1 MDEARPSHASA
12 ARRQIGQAIVA
23 AGRAPWGALARLRR
37 APFMQWRQRPQA
49 AEELLIAPPDL
60 RTQDP
65 SLVDEIEADTFGLA
79 GCVALLHGRSPFA
92 IEPPNREWER
102 ELHGFGWLRH
112 LEAMRTREVESLAR
126 ELVREWIVGN
136 RRKRRGLAWAPE
148 VVARRVISWLSHA
161 ALLLDEA
168 GKRPYATFM
177 RSLDEQV
184 MHLSGVWRSAPD
196 GYPRLLAL
204 IALVKSE
211 LCIAGRDRQL
221 DYSMPLLVAELERQ
235 ILPDGG
241 HVSRNAATLVELM
254 LDLLPLRQCFGARG
268 IKLDPALSATTAR
281 MAPML
286 RTLLLGDGL
295 PARFNGVGFTERDAL
310 ATALAY
316 DHSPPISPATAPPSG
331 YLRVERGPV
340 VIVMDAGTPPH
351 LEVAGSACAGAL
363 SFEMSTGS
371 DLLLVNA
378 GRPAAPDA
386 HARALSRSTASHN
399 TLCLNEQS
407 SSTLVRNAKL
417 EQAIGGVPIRHPDVV
432 KCVVQQDEDGGI
444 GVEASHDGYL
454 PRFSLVHT
462 RKLRLDA
469 TGTRLDGLDVLSA
482 AKGVLRLAWDLPFA
496 IHFHLHPEAEAGI
509 GQTPDVAELAL
520 DTGELWRLS
529 ATGAALSIE
538 DGTYFADIAGPR
550 PAQCIVLRGVCAGAT
565 EVGWCLERVRQGR
578 VLDARTRQRIRSEK
592 RQTEVDAL

>member
-12 ARRQIGQAIVA
+12 ARRQIGQAIMA
-23 AGRAPWGALARLRR
+23 AGRAPWGALVRLRR
-37 APFMQWRQRPQA
+37 SPFMQWRPRAQA

-79 GCVALLHGRSPFA
+79 GCVALLHGGSPFA
-92 IEPPNREWER
+92 IEAPNAEWQR

-112 LEAMRTREVESLAR
+112 LEAVRTREVESLAR
-126 ELVREWIVGN
+126 ELVREWIAGN
-136 RRKRRGLAWAPE
+136 RRQRRGPAWASE

-168 GKRPYATFM
+168 GRRPYAAFM
-177 RSLDEQV
+177 CSLDEQV
-184 MHLSGVWRSAPD
+184 MHLSTTWRTAPD

-204 IALVKSE
+204 IALVKAD

-221 DYSMPLLVAELERQ
+221 DYSVPLLAAELGRQ

-241 HVSRNAATLVELM
+241 HVSRNPATLVELM
-254 LDLLPLRQCFGARG
+254 LDLLPLRQCFGARS
-268 IKLDPALSATTAR
+268 IKLDPALSTATAR

-295 PARFNGVGFTERDAL
+295 LARFNGVGFTERDAL

-331 YLRVERGPV
+331 YLRIERGPV
-340 VIVMDAGTPPH
+340 VIAMDAGTPPH

-363 SFEMSTGS
+363 SFEMSTGG

-378 GRPAAPDA
+378 GRPAAPEA
-386 HARALSRSTASHN
+386 HVRALSRSTASHN

-417 EQAIGGVPIRHPDVV
+417 EQAIGAVPIRHPDVV
-432 KCVVQQDEDGGI
+432 KCMVHEDETGI
-444 GVEASHDGYL
+444 DLEASHDGYL
-454 PRFSLVHT
+454 PRFSLIHT

-469 TGTRLDGLDVLSA
+469 TGTRLDGLDLLSA

-565 EVGWCLERVRQGR
+565 EVGWRLERVRQGR
-578 VLDARTRQRIRSEK
+578 VLDARTRQRIRAEK

>member
-1 MDEARPSHASA
+1 MDDAGPNHTLSTRA
-12 ARRQIGQAIVA
+12 QISRAIMA
-23 AGRAPWGALARLRR
+23 AGRAHWGALARLRR
-37 APFMQWRQRPQA
+37 SPLLQWRQRPQA

-92 IEPPNREWER
+92 IEAPNAEWQR

-112 LEAMRTREVESLAR
+112 LEAARSREVETLAR
-126 ELVREWIVGN
+126 QLVREWIAGN
-136 RRKRRGLAWAPE
+136 RRRRHGLPWAQD

-161 ALLLDEA
+161 ALLLDGD

-177 RSLDEQV
+177 RILDEQV
-184 MHLSGVWRSAPD
+184 MYLATTWRSAPD

-204 IALVKSE
+204 IALVKAD
-211 LCIAGRDRQL
+211 LCIAGRNRQL
-221 DYSMPLLVAELERQ
+221 DHSMPLLAAELDRQ
-235 ILPDGG
+235 ILADGCHAG
-241 HVSRNAATLVELM
+241 RNPVSLIELM

-310 ATALAY
+310 ATVLAY

-331 YLRVERGPV
+331 YLRIERGSTV
-340 VIVMDAGTPPH
+340 LVMDVGAPPDLEMAG
-351 LEVAGSACAGAL
+351 GACAGAL

-378 GRPAAPDA
+378 GRPTAPDA
-386 HARALSRSTASHN
+386 HARALARSTASHN
-399 TLCLNEQS
+399 TLCLNDQS
-407 SSTLVRNAKL
+407 SSTLIRNARL
-417 EQAIGGVPIRHPDVV
+417 EQVTGAVPIRHPDIV
-432 KCVVQQDEDGGI
+432 KCTVHQDEAGI
-444 GVEASHDGYL
+444 AVDASHDGYL
-454 PRFSLVHT
+454 ARFSLIHA
-462 RKLRLDA
+462 RRLQLDA
-469 TGTRLDGLDVLSA
+469 TGTRLDGVDTLSA

-496 IHFHLHPEAEAGI
+496 IHLHLHPEVEAGI
-509 GQTPDVAELAL
+509 GQTPDVAEVAL

-529 ATGAALSIE
+529 VTGAALSIE
-538 DGTYFADIAGPR
+538 DSTYFADVAGPR
-550 PAQCIVLRGVCAGAT
+550 AAQCIVLRGVCGGAT
-565 EVGWCLERVRQGR
+565 EVAWRLERVRQGR
-578 VLDARTRQRIRSEK
+578 LLDAKTRHRIRSEK
-592 RQTEVDAL
+592 RQAEVDAL